1 MASSFTTNFG
11 FEEIATG
18 EQSGTWGTT
27 SNFNYDILDRISSY
41 TAVALSDAATA
52 TLTVRE
58 ASPGEAT
65 ENLQNGMYR
74 VVKFTGSLAQAC
86 TITIAPNTTKAWF
99 IFENATT
106 DTGSSGPYS
115 LIFTQGSGANITLQ
129 NGKNTIVFCDGAGSG
144 AIVYDAVKDLQ
155 LSTLDATGDITGANF
170 QPDGDT
176 AASDTAAFGYT
187 SVLGAIITG
196 QGSTNDV
203 TLVNDA
209 DATVLGIATG
219 TTNVDIV
226 GDVTASTLN
235 ADGDTAAADNA
246 AIGYTSSEGI
256 IITGQGS
263 ANDITF
269 KNDADGEVCGV
280 PTGTDDL
287 RFPDDAKAEW
297 GTGGDLQIYHDA
309 SNSYIND
316 TGTGNLKIAASQID
330 LLGGTDGAETMATF
344 ADDGACT
351 LYHDN
356 TATLATSATGVS
368 ITGTLVATTDTD
380 TSNTGG
386 VTLDFGANQNF
397 VLTFDGNV
405 TLDNPTTEQ
414 VGQSGIIVCIQD
426 ATGGRTL
433 SLGTDYE
440 TAGAA
445 GITLSTAGSA
455 VDIIPYFVKAA
466 GSIQLG
472 AVQLAFS

>member
-235 ADGDTAAADNA
+235 ADGDTAAADKA
-246 AIGYTSSEGI
+246 AVGYTSGEGI

-263 ANDITF
+263 VNDVTI

-287 RFPDDAKAEW
+287 RFPDDAKTEW

-356 TATLATSATGVS
+356 TSTLATSATGVS

-397 VLTFDGNV
+397 VLTFTGNV
-405 TLDNPTTEQ
+405 TLDNPSTEQ

-426 ATGGRTL
+426 VTGGRTL

-445 GITLSTAGSA
+445 GITLSTAASA
-455 VDIIPYFVKAA
+455 VDIVPYFVKAA

-472 AVQLAFS
+472 AVQKAFA

>member
-1 MASSFTTNFG
+1 
-11 FEEIATG
+11 
-18 EQSGTWGTT
+18 
-27 SNFNYDILDRISSY
+27 
-41 TAVALSDAATA
+41 
-52 TLTVRE
+52 
-58 ASPGEAT
+58 
-65 ENLQNGMYR
+65 MYR

-235 ADGDTAAADNA
+235 ADGDTAAADKA
-246 AIGYTSSEGI
+246 AVGYTSGEGI

-263 ANDITF
+263 VNDITL